1 MGFMSD
7 LNDFVKKV
15 SKAQGKNVYNL
26 FLYLVVGILAVLLG
40 SLFLSEKQAPNI
52 ISKPEKVQVDENNK
66 ITLQDYKERLEK
78 QLESILTQVKGVGN
92 VKVMMTLNSG
102 VEIIPAYNTNETFKT
117 TQEKDD
123 QGGERVISEN
133 IKNHQLVV
141 VNETGGKN
149 KPVIIKE
156 MKPKIKGVI
165 IVAEG
170 AQDPVIKSNILK
182 AVKTVLD
189 LPAYK
194 VTVLTKK

>member
-1 MGFMSD
+1 MGFMND

-26 FLYLVVGILAVLLG
+26 FLYLVLGILAVLLG
-40 SLFLSEKQAPNI
+40 SLFLSEKQAPDI
-52 ISKPEKVQVDENNK
+52 ISKSEKVQVDENNK
-66 ITLQDYKERLEK
+66 ITLQDYKEKLEK

>member
-1 MGFMSD
+1 MGFMND

-26 FLYLVVGILAVLLG
+26 FLYLVLGILAVLLG
-40 SLFLSEKQAPNI
+40 SLFLSEKQAPDI
-52 ISKPEKVQVDENNK
+52 ISKSEKVQVDENNK
-66 ITLQDYKERLEK
+66 ITLQDYKEKLEK

-102 VEIIPAYNTNETFKT
+102 VEILPAYNTNETFKT

-156 MKPKIKGVI
+156 IKPKIKGVI

>member
-15 SKAQGKNVYNL
+15 SKAQGKNVHNL